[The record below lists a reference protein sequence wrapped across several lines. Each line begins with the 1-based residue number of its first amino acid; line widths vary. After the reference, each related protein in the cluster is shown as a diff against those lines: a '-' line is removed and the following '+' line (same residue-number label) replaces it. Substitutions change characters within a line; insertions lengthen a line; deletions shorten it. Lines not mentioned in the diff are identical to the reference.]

1 MTNKDKYADEN
12 TGLSNIILTVIT
24 EEDNE
29 QRTMKMS
36 QLLNEI
42 RKRREDLNTY
52 VKKRTESESGK
63 NRSELDIAV

>member
-29 QRTMKMS
+29 QRTIKMS
-36 QLLNEI
+36 QLLNKI
-42 RKRREDLNTY
+42 RERRAELNTY
-52 VKKRTESESGK
+52 VK
-63 NRSELDIAV
+63 NRHQEGILDIIV